1 MELTMK
7 QILLGEAIAD
17 FVDFMMLVCY
27 QSDSF
32 GRENKVRR
40 SSSDMIQQK
49 ACVTISILS
58 ASLIMVKPIVPLLVL
73 QL

>member
-1 MELTMK
+1 MK

-32 GRENKVRR
+32 SRENKVRC

-49 ACVTISILS
+49 ACDVTISILS